1 MKVNARRFG
10 ANLKRL
16 RLRKGMS
23 QEILARRADLKLSNL
38 AKLEGGFNVNPT
50 LQTLSALASI
60 LTGDSIDRLLQ

>member
-1 MKVNARRFG
+1 MKVDVRKFS

-16 RLRKGMS
+16 RLGRGMS
-23 QEILARRADLKLSNL
+23 QEMLARNADLRLSNL

-50 LQTLSALASI
+50 LQTLSSLAHV

>member
-1 MKVNARRFG
+1 
-10 ANLKRL
+10 
-16 RLRKGMS
+16 MS